1 MQLPKWGVSPRQ
13 LARAG
18 PWERWKEKTNGKKR
32 EGVGGVVGGGMVG
45 VGGVRPRRGRGRGG
59 VASVAVKAGGMMGE
73 DALISK
79 TNCRR
84 KVKRDRAR
92 ARTERGG
99 QQQCGGG
106 HLYYDGDMDDG
117 DYYSSNTYVAMPVR
131 YSYSTRLSNLK
142 GPATKAN

>member
-1 MQLPKWGVSPRQ
+1 MGRVAK
-13 LARAG
+13 AAG
-18 PWERWKEKTNGKKR
+18 TRWALRKGWKERTNRK
-32 EGVGGVVGGGMVG
+32 EGDCVGGVDGRGMVR

-84 KVKRDRAR
+84 QVKRDRAR

-117 DYYSSNTYVAMPVR
+117 DYCSSNTYVAMPVG

-142 GPATKAN
+142 CSATKAN